1 MSFPPFRLFYLE
13 QFVEVLHTALLHL
26 LDGDLCLF
34 EVDVLVIKC
43 LEEQTERR
51 TRRRRRERWEE
62 SGGVGMGLKS
72 GKYGEREG
80 ERDGG
85 DVEGGLLMFYR
96 GSILERTVTQE
107 IISVVNPSLTRC
119 KSGASKPPVCPL
131 GRIKPAFSLN
141 VFFLRERKKGSEG
154 KWEAAAENRS
164 LF

>member
-1 MSFPPFRLFYLE
+1 
-13 QFVEVLHTALLHL
+13 
-26 LDGDLCLF
+26 
-34 EVDVLVIKC
+34 
-43 LEEQTERR
+43 
-51 TRRRRRERWEE
+51 
-62 SGGVGMGLKS
+62 MGLKS

-119 KSGASKPPVCPL
+119 KSGASKPPVGPL